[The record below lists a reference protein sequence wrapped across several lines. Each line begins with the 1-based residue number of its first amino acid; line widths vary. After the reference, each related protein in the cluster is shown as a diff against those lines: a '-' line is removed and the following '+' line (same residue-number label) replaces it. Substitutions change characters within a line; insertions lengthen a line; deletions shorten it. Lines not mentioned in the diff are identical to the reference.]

1 MTEEITIGTR
11 LFAVYPYRK
20 NTDASE
26 FEVIGE
32 TRKSW
37 IVGAISSRDG
47 TISSNIIYKV
57 AKDTMRERGSKY
69 LPLQFYTHREWQL
82 QRYRNA
88 LTRELSNVIGLGG
101 GLRHRRTDQ
110 IEAACEALM
119 IDTKTLREK
128 HLGTNG
134 AN

>member
-69 LPLQFYTHREWQL
+69 PPLQFVALDLNHNYNIINQL
-82 QRYRNA
+82 CGARW
-88 LTRELSNVIGLGG
+88 
-101 GLRHRRTDQ
+101 LRT
-110 IEAACEALM
+110 A
-119 IDTKTLREK
+119 
-128 HLGTNG
+128 
-134 AN
+134 